1 MRSASNG
8 RRVPRATARLVCM
21 GAVAWLACA
30 PCATVSRAASLPIT
44 FAPAV
49 NASAT
54 PMLSQAPALACDGSG
69 NVFVAW
75 EEYGGRYLPVTH
87 SQDGAQSFAP
97 LRLVVPGADF
107 LSFGQIRMASLGPG
121 DLEMV
126 YTAFNTEFGGAEIIY
141 SKSTDAGETFPNV
154 KVISLIDAYNSFAA
168 DIAVGWG
175 IAAAWS
181 NANLYA
187 GGSTIDFAVSLDE
200 GEMFSFPRRID
211 RSDGYKSSPAL
222 ALDEGGVVYVA
233 WVQNDDPFQAL
244 EAEEIFFARS
254 SNYGQTFSIPV
265 NVSNNAEK
273 SWPPDMAVDAQGTIY
288 LVWTE
293 GNFVEDEKL
302 MFSLS
307 TDGGDSFTTP
317 RVLAGPVGY
326 VEGHVVAVEAGVVW
340 VAWVESATSADPFP
354 AAAYLMRSGDSGQS
368 FSDPVELPGLVY
380 AIASTRSGEVFAAW
394 HQEPL
399 GQDVADVYV
408 ARGQV
413 DECGDANLDGSVSAA
428 DALSAL
434 RTAVGSGSCPACRC
448 DVDSSGAI
456 SAADA
461 LALLRTAVG
470 QSVTLVCLAC

>member
-1 MRSASNG
+1 MTAASNG
-8 RRVPRATARLVCM
+8 RRLPRTTVRLVCM
-21 GAVAWLACA
+21 GAAILVACA
-30 PCATVSRAASLPIT
+30 LWVSVSQAAPLPIT
-44 FAPAV
+44 FAAAA
-49 NASAT
+49 NASVT

-75 EEYGGRYLPVTH
+75 EEYGGRYLPVTD

-121 DLEMV
+121 DVEMV
-126 YTAFNTEFGGAEIIY
+126 YTAFNTQFGGAEIVY
-141 SKSTDAGETFPNV
+141 SQSTDAGETFPNV
-154 KVISLIDAYNSFAA
+154 KVISAIDAFNSFAA

-181 NANLYA
+181 NANLYE

-200 GEMFSFPRRID
+200 GETFSFPRRID

-222 ALDEGGVVYVA
+222 ALDEDGVVYVA

-265 NVSNNAEK
+265 NVTNNAEK

-302 MFSLS
+302 MFSVS
-307 TDGGDSFTTP
+307 TDGGDSFSMP
-317 RVLAGPVGY
+317 RVLAGPLGY
-326 VEGHVVAVEAGVVW
+326 VEGHVVAVGSGIVW
-340 VAWVESATSADPFP
+340 VAWVESASSPDPFP
-354 AAAYLMRSGDSGQS
+354 AVAYLMRSSDSGQT

-394 HQEPL
+394 HEEPP

-408 ARGQV
+408 ARGEV
-413 DECGDANLDGSVSAA
+413 DECGDANLDGSISAA

-434 RTAVGSGSCPACRC
+434 RTAVGSGSCPTCRC
-448 DVDSSGAI
+448 DVDSSGTI

-461 LALLRTAVG
+461 LALLRAAVG
-470 QSVTLVCLAC
+470 QAVTLVCPAC